1 MLFGDSTLSHSHQ
14 NTKYEPV
21 IADCIALYASIL
33 ARREGFGGE
42 PTFLDRL
49 NILFPTPLLIVSLAE
64 HLKH

>member
-1 MLFGDSTLSHSHQ
+1 MRYQ
-14 NTKYEPV
+14 NRKYEPV
-21 IADCIALYASIL
+21 IADCITLSASIL
-33 ARREGFGGE
+33 ARREEFGDE